1 MKISLAAEAE
11 PVARPIRAESFAAEG
26 LPMTTTTTHHDYA
39 TTTTPSAA
47 PRSSAITARRGLLVA
62 APVLAA
68 AFTIVGAVGDP
79 AAGING
85 SEMLKIYIENPSPL
99 QWKSTGYHWAYA
111 FWILPAFLGAA
122 LVRGKGAWLANVAA
136 MLAFAGMVT
145 LPGMLITDWYAS
157 AIGHEFGL
165 EGTQAVESY
174 MESTMWGVPGFGIA
188 AMAGFVI
195 GVPLSVV
202 ALIRGG
208 LVRWWTLL
216 AVIVPLVALFVS
228 QGAVWGGV
236 ICAAG
241 LLVWAYSLRGAV
253 RKAFAA

>member
-1 MKISLAAEAE
+1 M
-11 PVARPIRAESFAAEG
+11 
-26 LPMTTTTTHHDYA
+26 
-39 TTTTPSAA
+39 
-47 PRSSAITARRGLLVA
+47 
-62 APVLAA
+62 LAA

-79 AAGING
+79 AAGTSG

-111 FWILPAFLGAA
+111 FWILPAFLGAG

-136 MLAFAGMVT
+136 LLAFAGMVT

-202 ALIRGG
+202 AMVRAG

-216 AVIVPLVALFVS
+216 AVIVPLAALFAS
-228 QGAVWGGV
+228 QGAVWGGL

-241 LLVWAYSLRGAV
+241 LLVWAYALRGAV
-253 RKAFAA
+253 RTAGRGGTKSRHETSERASAPVSARRWRLLNRPKLTALLGEELVEQRRCLVRPAPRRSPRGGG